1 MNLPEESNKSDNLTR
16 RGVLGA
22 ITLGL
27 AGIVGLGISFRGLL
41 SSRRSAA
48 GPGEGLPEDSI
59 FKPREERNVDG
70 RGSGQ
75 A

>member
-22 ITLGL
+22 VTLGL
-27 AGIVGLGISFRGLL
+27 ASIVGLGISFRGLL
-41 SSRRSAA
+41 GSRRIAA

-59 FKPREERNVDG
+59 FKPRKERGIDSG
-70 RGSGQ
+70 GSGQ